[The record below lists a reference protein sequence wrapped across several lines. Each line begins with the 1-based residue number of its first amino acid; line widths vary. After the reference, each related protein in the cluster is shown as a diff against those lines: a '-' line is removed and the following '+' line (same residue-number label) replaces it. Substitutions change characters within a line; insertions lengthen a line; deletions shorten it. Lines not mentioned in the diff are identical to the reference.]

1 MSLVQSQHDS
11 PIILWGTVEE
21 TVGFLV
27 ANAPAVR
34 VLFFKGHSFESTSGP
49 SMHATAGQY
58 SRHERSRVII
68 PDQDDFEM
76 VPKGANSGGFVSVV
90 TTPRTGVP
98 KGDLKGVLKS
108 VEFNVQSEDVKT
120 VDESSS
126 TRSSEWAG

>member
-1 MSLVQSQHDS
+1 MVASVMRMIMSLIQSDHIS

-27 ANAPAVR
+27 ANAPALR
-34 VLFFKGHSFESTSGP
+34 VLFFKGRSFESTSGT

-58 SRHERSRVII
+58 SRHERTRVTI
-68 PDQDDFEM
+68 PDHDDFEM
-76 VPKGANSGGFVSVV
+76 VPKSSAGFVSVV

-108 VEFNVQSEDVKT
+108 
-120 VDESSS
+120 
-126 TRSSEWAG
+126 